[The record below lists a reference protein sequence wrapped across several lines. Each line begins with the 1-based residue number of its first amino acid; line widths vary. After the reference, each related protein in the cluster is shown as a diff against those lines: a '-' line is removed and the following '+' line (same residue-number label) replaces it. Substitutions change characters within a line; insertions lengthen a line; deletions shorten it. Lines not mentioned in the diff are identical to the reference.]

1 MNIQQIAAERAKEKY
16 PIYHDLSDHETEV
29 QDFRRAAYA
38 SGFLDCLQYL
48 SWSEGDME
56 DKFNYSYVSDIRS
69 GCTDADG
76 CCDHNNIEWY
86 QKELVKDVQQL
97 LATHTAKVANREW
110 VCTVDGMPE
119 RLPERRTDEDSH
131 CSINVFVSDY
141 CDQVYEAYWDFD
153 KNVWRYYDSDEAL
166 YDIIAWINKPF
177 NNQPPKSPTPQD

>member
-1 MNIQQIAAERAKEKY
+1 MNIQQIAAEKAEEKY
-16 PIYHDLSDHETEV
+16 PEVLLEPNPDIDNPDDYNHIMRLS
-29 QDFRRAAYA
+29 QGSYI
-38 SGFLDCLQYL
+38 SGFLDCLQHL
-48 SWSEGDME
+48 SGSEGDIKDMLQR
-56 DKFNYSYVSDIRS
+56 YSDNP
-69 GCTDADG
+69 
-76 CCDHNNIEWY
+76 HLNM
-86 QKELVKDVQQL
+86 VKLIQEL